1 MPPPLYTQTVIAFI
15 WDYDRTLIPSNQ
27 QDALFEAFDVD
38 GKNFWREVDGLV
50 DHYRSKGIGIARDTA
65 YLNHIL
71 TYVDEGIFA
80 GLTREKLHELGRSIE
95 TCEGIPEFFDATR
108 SHVASKP
115 AYVKEGITVEHYV
128 VSTGIRPMIEGSP
141 IAPHIDGIWANDFI
155 EAPAPPGFLDRL
167 DIRETESRITR
178 LAYTLDN
185 TGKTKAVFEVNK
197 GVNKNPQVDVNS
209 RMSEEQR
216 RVPIRHMIY
225 IADGPSDVPV
235 FSILNQSGGKTL
247 GVYNTEPVNNF
258 AQVKRLQEQGRI
270 QGMAKADYRVGE
282 AAYLWLIDSL
292 DQIADEIVDARRRA
306 FAQIPRAPG
315 HVDED

>member
-15 WDYDRTLIPSNQ
+15 WDYDRTLIPGNQ
-27 QDALFEAFDVD
+27 QDPLFEAYGVD
-38 GKNFWREVDGLV
+38 GRNFWREVDGLV
-50 DHYRSKGIGIARDTA
+50 DYYRSKGITIARDTA

-71 TYVDEGIFA
+71 TYVDEGIFEGMDRA
-80 GLTREKLHELGRSIE
+80 RLHELGGSVE
-95 TCEGIPEFFDATR
+95 MCPGIPEFFDAAR
-108 SHVASKP
+108 AHVDSVP
-115 AYVKEGITVEHYV
+115 AFAKQGISVEHYV
-128 VSTGIRPMIEGSP
+128 VSTGIRSMIEGSP
-141 IAPHIDGIWANDFI
+141 IAGHIDGIWANDFI

-167 DIRETESRITR
+167 DIRETERRITR
-178 LAYTLDN
+178 LGYTLDN

-235 FSILNQSGGKTL
+235 FSILNQHGGKTL
-247 GVYNTEPVNNF
+247 GVYNTDPANNF
-258 AQVKRLQEQGRI
+258 PQVKRLQEQGRI
-270 QGMAKADYRVGE
+270 QGMAKADYREGE

-292 DQIADEIVDARRRA
+292 DQIAQEIVDARRRA
-306 FAQIPRAPG
+306 FDQIPRAPG

>member
-1 MPPPLYTQTVIAFI
+1 MPPSLHTQTVIAFI
-15 WDYDRTLIPSNQ
+15 WDFDRTLIPGNQ
-27 QDALFEAFDVD
+27 QDALFAAYGVD

-50 DHYRSKGIGIARDTA
+50 DYYRSKGIGIARDTA

-71 TYVDEGIFA
+71 TYVDAGIFQ
-80 GLTREKLHELGRSIE
+80 GLNRTRLHELGAGIE
-95 TCEGIPEFFDATR
+95 VSPGIPEFFEATR
-108 SHVASKP
+108 TYLADIP
-115 AYVKEGITVEHYV
+115 AFAREGITAEHYV
-128 VSTGIRPMIEGSP
+128 VSTGIRSMIEGSP
-141 IAPHIDGIWANDFI
+141 IAGHIDGIWANDYI

-167 DIRETESRITR
+167 DIRDADSPITR
-178 LAYTLDN
+178 LGYTLDN

-197 GVNKNPQVDVNS
+197 GVNKNPLVDVNS

-216 RVPIRHMIY
+216 RVPFTHMIY

-235 FSILNQSGGKTL
+235 FSILNQHGGKTL
-247 GVYNTEPVNNF
+247 GVYNTEPANNF
-258 AQVKRLQEQGRI
+258 PQVKRLQEQGRI
-270 QGMAKADYRVGE
+270 QGMAKADYREGE

-292 DQIADEIVDARRRA
+292 DQIASEIVEARRRA